1 MRLRCLCG
9 IIYNSIGNN
18 PLWSNVPLI
27 YCVIILQL
35 QQASGCST
43 AVHSQ
48 RPARVSNVMDL
59 WFFDPNFVWKT
70 VGSSLFFSPLWNAE
84 GREKKGEKE
93 KKKGRKR
100 ERKQEEQMGEAN
112 WLGSSAGETWCFMSG
127 GAAPATTSRN
137 DLETRR
143 KKIPSRKQ
151 WTQKKVEREKTDG
164 RTDTGQVFTS
174 NWLWKIP
181 ATFLTDIQEKLRCW
195 RARIGSKVSDHLLSS
210 KTKWWKSHWHHK
222 RDGKVLSKSG
232 TNELGGKKKQSSRP
246 TLTQRVTVN
255 VRRRR
260 VCALY
265 TPVIAEFGTLYTVVL
280 YLTYNIH

>member
-43 AVHSQ
+43 AVYSQ

-70 VGSSLFFSPLWNAE
+70 VGSSLFFCPPFEML
-84 GREKKGEKE
+84 RGERKKE
-93 KKKGRKR
+93 KKIKKKRSER

-143 KKIPSRKQ
+143 KKIQSRKQ
-151 WTQKKVEREKTDG
+151 WTQKKK
-164 RTDTGQVFTS
+164 
-174 NWLWKIP
+174 
-181 ATFLTDIQEKLRCW
+181 
-195 RARIGSKVSDHLLSS
+195 
-210 KTKWWKSHWHHK
+210 
-222 RDGKVLSKSG
+222 
-232 TNELGGKKKQSSRP
+232 
-246 TLTQRVTVN
+246 
-255 VRRRR
+255 
-260 VCALY
+260 
-265 TPVIAEFGTLYTVVL
+265 
-280 YLTYNIH
+280 